1 MNYKWNEDEVV
12 FELPPTVYDF
22 NIDRAGNIVE
32 LSSPIFK
39 EKYGEVFSEPNS
51 KEEIDCLDLMVILL
65 EKHIYA
71 SLTEDNQ
78 VRVVKDGVSIEV
90 RLLKGKTNKEN
101 AVNQVLFS
109 LCELRKE
116 REAIL
121 ERTVKDFQKHMSQ
134 HWYNIGGGEL

>member
-12 FELPPTVYDF
+12 FELPPTVYNF
-22 NIDRAGNIVE
+22 NIDRDGNIVE

-39 EKYGEVFSEPNS
+39 DKYGEIFPKPNS
-51 KEEIDCLDLMVILL
+51 KEEIDSLDLMVILL

-78 VRVVKDGVSIEV
+78 VRAVKYGVSIEV

-101 AVNQVLFS
+101 AVNQILFS
-109 LCELRKE
+109 LEELRKE
-116 REAIL
+116 RESIL
-121 ERTVKDFQKHMSQ
+121 ERTVKDFQKQMSQ
-134 HWYNIGGGEL
+134 HWYNIGEGKL

>member
-51 KEEIDCLDLMVILL
+51 KEEIDYLDLLVTLSDEDM
-65 EKHIYA
+65 YA
-71 SLTEDNQ
+71 SLTEYSQ
-78 VRVVKDGVSIEV
+78 IKVVKDGVCAEIK
-90 RLLKGKTNKEN
+90 LLKGKTNKEN
-101 AVNQVLFS
+101 AVNQILFS
-109 LCELRKE
+109 LGELRKE

-134 HWYNIGGGEL
+134 HWYNIGGGKL